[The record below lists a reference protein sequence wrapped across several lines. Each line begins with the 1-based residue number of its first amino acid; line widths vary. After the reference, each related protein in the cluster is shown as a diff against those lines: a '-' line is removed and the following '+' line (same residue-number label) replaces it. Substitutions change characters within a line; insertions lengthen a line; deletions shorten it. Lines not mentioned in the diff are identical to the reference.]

1 MSIFSIATSGLLA
14 YQAMLRTSGNNVAN
28 ANTPGYSRQRVEV
41 STLTPQLGGAGYLGN
56 GVGVDTVE
64 RYYDRFLTDRL
75 VATTSTMERY
85 DTYGQFAG
93 RVADLLGDPTAGLN
107 GGLETFFSA
116 VQGVADNP
124 GSIPERQLMLT
135 EAEALAARFSY
146 IDDQLQGMRREL
158 NGQLEATVAEIN
170 TLSQSIADINEDI
183 VVASGQ
189 AGGNAPNDLLDR
201 RDQMIQDLARLVSV
215 KTVTQDD
222 GSVNVFIGNGQSLV
236 TGFTAAALSVTGSKY
251 DGDIK
256 EISYSV
262 GGSTTPITSN
272 ISGGRLGGL
281 LAFRDDILE
290 PSRNAV
296 GRIGVVLAQTFN
308 QQHKLGMDLNGN
320 MGGDFFDS
328 ASPAV
333 NADPSNSGSAT
344 LAVSYDLS
352 SIQDLTTQDY
362 ILSYDGSNW
371 SLKTTDGTAVSMSGS
386 GTSASP
392 FNFDGVDVV
401 VSGTASAG
409 DSFLIRPTRDGA
421 RDFGLAL
428 GDVRAIAA
436 AAPVRVTEATDANG
450 LPTNTGDGSFRLQSV
465 TSDFT
470 TLSGSITFTFD
481 DTTNTFSYTDGGSL
495 SGTISYDP
503 AADNGST
510 YTVGEVS
517 FRVTGTPDNGDS
529 FVVSSNT
536 GGAGDNANAL
546 ALAALQTADKL
557 EGGTTNL
564 QGAYGQLIGDM
575 ATQTRQ
581 AEINYDAQQA
591 LNRQAQAARDSL
603 SGVNLDEEAAN
614 LIRYQQAYQAMAR
627 VVTVADTM
635 FQTLL
640 SAVQR

>member
-107 GGLETFFSA
+107 GGLETFFAA

-135 EAEALAARFSY
+135 EAQALAARFNY
-146 IDDQLQGMRREL
+146 IDDQLQGMRREV

-183 VVASGQ
+183 VIAYGQ

-201 RDQMIQDLARLVSV
+201 RDQMIQDLASLVSV
-215 KTVTQDD
+215 KTVSQDD

-236 TGFTAAALSVTGSKY
+236 TGFTAATLSVTGSKY

-262 GGSTTPITSN
+262 GGSSTPITSN

-281 LAFRDDILE
+281 LAFRDEILE

-328 ASPAV
+328 ASPVV
-333 NADPSNSGSAT
+333 NADPSNGGSAT

-392 FNFDGVDVV
+392 FNFDGIDVV

-436 AAPVRVTEATDANG
+436 AAPVRITEATDANG
-450 LPTNTGDGSFRLQSV
+450 LPTNTGDGVFQLQSV
-465 TSDFT
+465 
-470 TLSGSITFTFD
+470 SGSVNVPISFTFD
-481 DTTNTFSYTDGGSL
+481 ALNNRFDWVDGGGATGS
-495 SGTISYDP
+495 ISYDP
-503 AADNGST
+503 SSNNGDS
-510 YTVGEVS
+510 YTVGNVT
-517 FRVTGTPDNGDS
+517 FRITGTPGDTDS
-529 FVVSSNT
+529 FVISANT
-536 GGAGDNANAL
+536 GGAGDNTNAL

-581 AEINYDAQQA
+581 AEINYDAQEA